1 MDTITLI
8 LHGADWECPCVQR
21 FKESMEK
28 YVQKIVTGWERKEEG
43 KERRERERRKCICII
58 LHVPIMLANIDNKI
72 PLFINIKS
80 SIFKK
85 SLNHT
90 ENLEVDIVQ

>member
-1 MDTITLI
+1 
-8 LHGADWECPCVQR
+8 
-21 FKESMEK
+21 
-28 YVQKIVTGWERKEEG
+28 
-43 KERRERERRKCICII
+43 
-58 LHVPIMLANIDNKI
+58 MLANIDNKI